1 MGFGFQRTNQLKPGD
16 LCSAED
22 AGPPALVES
31 SQLDSLTVPAKP
43 ADSRPTST
51 LGITQPVGPPAPPRS
66 VTLLFAIV
74 KMINH
79 P

>member
-1 MGFGFQRTNQLKPGD
+1 MLCGGEFSRYVKTPPGVGCGRRFSPVAEKGLGDMGFGFQRTNQLKPGD

-43 ADSRPTST
+43 ADS
-51 LGITQPVGPPAPPRS
+51 
-66 VTLLFAIV
+66 
-74 KMINH
+74 
-79 P
+79 